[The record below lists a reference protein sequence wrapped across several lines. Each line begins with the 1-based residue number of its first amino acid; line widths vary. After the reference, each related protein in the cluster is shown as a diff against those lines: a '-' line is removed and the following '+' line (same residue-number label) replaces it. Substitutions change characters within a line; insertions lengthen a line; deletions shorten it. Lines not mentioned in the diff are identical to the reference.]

1 MSTKKGTSALADGAP
16 IPEPLLSRLIVAP
29 VLFVSFLVSLVLIDR
44 QTYGTVFGKSGS
56 KDGYYHSH
64 QKKLAKREM
73 DDAFQ
78 MRSKV
83 IAVMVLVFA
92 VALALFAWTVESI
105 WKIWRGGTSLS
116 Q

>member
-1 MSTKKGTSALADGAP
+1 MSTKKGPPSIAEGSP

-29 VLFVSFLVSLVLIDR
+29 VLFVSFLISLVLIDR

-64 QKKLAKREM
+64 QKKLARREM

-83 IAVMVLVFA
+83 IAVMVLVVA
-92 VALALFAWTVESI
+92 VTLALFAWTVESI
-105 WKIWRGGTSLS
+105 WQVWRGGTSLP
-116 Q
+116 